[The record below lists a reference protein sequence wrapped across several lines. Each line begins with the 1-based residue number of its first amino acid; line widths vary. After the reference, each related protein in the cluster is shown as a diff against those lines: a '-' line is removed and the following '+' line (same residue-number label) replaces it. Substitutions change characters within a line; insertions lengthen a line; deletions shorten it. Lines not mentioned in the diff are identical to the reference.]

1 MHPTARY
8 PSDLSPGFK
17 GIVLPSVPLRI
28 TCDCGNTLQT
38 DAGETVTCA
47 CGRSYDTTSIARHP
61 DLAGLTS
68 DMARAKMLSKVGL
81 LAVIAI
87 GVGVFFWL
95 GWAAATLAFGLAAA
109 LFIRTVRPIY
119 RRDMK
124 RTATGLPTWSLKGER
139 EP

>member
-1 MHPTARY
+1 M
-8 PSDLSPGFK
+8 
-17 GIVLPSVPLRI
+17 PSVPLRI
-28 TCDCGNTLQT
+28 TCDCGNTLQA

-47 CGRSYDTTSIARHP
+47 CGRSYDTTAIARHP

-68 DMARAKMLSKVGL
+68 EMARARMLSKVGL

-109 LFIRTVRPIY
+109 LFVRTVRPIY
-119 RRDMK
+119 RREMK
-124 RTATGLPTWSLKGER
+124 RTATELPTWKLKGER